1 MAIKTVEDR
10 YELARCI
17 RELLSRT
24 FIVRELEN
32 DEKQYRFSIN
42 HKDEIREV
50 LYACGY
56 DINVDDEAGVIM
68 LEQHEDFW
76 DVPGLKK
83 KCMRTFKK
91 DQIMIYLVLLQIYY
105 RVMFD
110 TETVATTIGDI
121 NDAIELNNMQISPK
135 TREDA
140 LREFKK
146 YKLISYQTEKE
157 RVADTIVTIYPS
169 IRFAINMEEIKAIIE
184 RLNEE
189 LVDAET
195 KNVSDADEEANA

>member
-83 KCMRTFKK
+83 KCMHTFKK

-146 YKLISYQTEKE
+146 YKLISYQAEKE

>member
-83 KCMRTFKK
+83 KSMHTFKK

-195 KNVSDADEEANA
+195 KNVSDADEEADA